1 MIVKHLYQRTIK
13 KNGKQVKVWYYWY
26 WLDGKQ
32 IRKSCGTV
40 KKSEAQ
46 QFIAN
51 LKDEDLIPTKSKDV
65 ITFYDF
71 CTGMFDE
78 GSSYLTKLK
87 NKNIVFSEETRKQK
101 AKYLSIILERF
112 GDNAVDSLN
121 LGIID
126 DWLLRFPRSNSWR
139 NNVVSVFKMI
149 YRELCLYDLVLKTPE
164 FYHYKRIDTKEKGIL
179 YPDEIKKLFPDNKEE
194 LISIWKIYKTETD
207 IDAYVFATMIYTVLT
222 TGMRNGEIRAITYS
236 QFIRDDAILINA
248 MLKYNDNTRIEHLKK
263 GNDTNKKW
271 RIAILPEKTVRM
283 IREIKLMEGEK
294 DSDYVFE
301 YDGKPYG
308 AEYIN
313 RRFQNVLKKNGID
326 WKERN
331 ITLHSLRFTYN
342 TMMRREISPEDLR
355 LMIGH
360 TSAQMTDHYDKV
372 RVLDQLPG
380 LLTNK
385 TIIDDVFN

>member
-13 KNGKQVKVWYYWY
+13 KNGKQVKVWYYWF
-26 WLDGKQ
+26 WHEGKQ
-32 IRKSCGTV
+32 IRKSCGTT
-40 KKSEAQ
+40 KKNEAQ

-51 LKDEDLIPTKSKDV
+51 LKDEDLIPTKSKE
-65 ITFYDF
+65 IISFNDF

-78 GSSYLTKLK
+78 NSTYLTKLK
-87 NKNIVFSEETRKQK
+87 NKGIVFIEETRKQK
-101 AKYLSIILERF
+101 VRILSLILERF
-112 GDNAVDSLN
+112 GDFSVDSLN

-126 DWLLRFPRSNSWR
+126 DWLLRFPYSNSWR
-139 NNVVSVFKMI
+139 NNIVSVFKMI
-149 YRELCLYDLVLKTPE
+149 YKELYLYNLVEKIPE
-164 FYHYKRIDTKEKGIL
+164 FYHYKRIDVKEKGIL
-179 YPDEIKKLFPDNKEE
+179 YPDEIKRLFPENKEE
-194 LISIWKIYKTETD
+194 LIKIWKIFKTEKD
-207 IDAYVFATMIYTVLT
+207 LDVYVFATMIYTVLT
-222 TGMRNGEIRAITYS
+222 TGMRNGEIRAVTYS

-301 YDGKPYG
+301 YDSKPYG
-308 AEYIN
+308 AEYLN

-326 WKERN
+326 WKQRN

-385 TIIDDVFN
+385 AIIDDVFN